1 VSRPGV
7 VETIVRVMRTLPTG
21 NYAPSDYY
29 ALIERAHGSPVKTA
43 TVSACTSRVC
53 LVSAGVRWREQE
65 GLTISPGAKIGS
77 HKDYLSYDR
86 QVRLRSRQEKLREEE
101 RRRQERPPSVAPD
114 PPAVLFPPE
123 RTPPIYEELWVGE
136 DVLVLR
142 RETGREVLARIIR

>member
-1 VSRPGV
+1 VSSTV
-7 VETIVRVMRTLPTG
+7 IETVARVMKGLPPG
-21 NYAPSDYY
+21 HYGVSDFY
-29 ALIERAHGSPVKTA
+29 ALIERAKGSPVKAA
-43 TVSACTSRVC
+43 TVNADASGIC
-53 LVSAGVRWREQE
+53 LVSRGARWSQLD
-65 GLTISPGAKIGS
+65 GLTISPGATIGS
-77 HKDYLSYDR
+77 HKDYLVYTRERRRRSEDR
-86 QVRLRSRQEKLREEE
+86 RREEE